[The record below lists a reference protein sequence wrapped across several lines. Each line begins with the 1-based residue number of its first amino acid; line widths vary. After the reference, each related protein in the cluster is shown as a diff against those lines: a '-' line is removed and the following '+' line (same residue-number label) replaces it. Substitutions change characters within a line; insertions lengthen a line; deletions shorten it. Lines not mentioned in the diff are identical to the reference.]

1 MNIKAIAFDADDTLW
16 VNEPYFQEIEKKFC
30 ALLEDYLPV
39 HTLAQELFKTEMQ
52 NLSLYGYGVKGFML
66 SMVETALRVSNNRA
80 AVRVLHNVGISSAV
94 NYATSLGLETP
105 PAVPS
110 MVLGSGEVTLLSMTT
125 AYGAFANGGMVHPPT
140 FIRRVE
146 DRDGNLLWQNE
157 TVSHKAVSE
166 STAFLMADML
176 ADVLN
181 RGTGA
186 RARAEGFTL
195 PAGGKTG
202 TTDDYKDAWFI
213 GFTPSLVAGVW
224 AGFDEPRKI
233 APNGY
238 ATGLVVPIWAKFMRE
253 ATKGHP
259 AKWIPTPRNIV
270 SVQVCVRSG
279 LLPTGGCQ
287 EGSLGEDGEFRSHVG
302 TELFRAG
309 TEPEAYCELH
319 GGRGFFERFGIRKAA
334 CAIFGC

>member
-1 MNIKAIAFDADDTLW
+1 MTMR
-16 VNEPYFQEIEKKFC
+16 Q
-30 ALLEDYLPV
+30 
-39 HTLAQELFKTEMQ
+39 
-52 NLSLYGYGVKGFML
+52 
-66 SMVETALRVSNNRA
+66 ALRVSNNRA
-80 AVRVLHNVGISSAV
+80 AVRVLHNVGIPNAV
-94 NYATSLGLETP
+94 NYAMSLGLEAP

-125 AYGAFANGGMVHPPT
+125 AYGAFANGGTVHPPT

-146 DRDGNLLWQNE
+146 DRDGHLLWQND

-176 ADVLN
+176 ADVIN
-181 RGTGA
+181 RGTGS

-224 AGFDEPRKI
+224 AGFDEPRTI

-287 EGSLGEDGEFRSHVG
+287 EGSVGADGEFRSTVG

-309 TEPEAYCELH
+309 TEPEEYCQLH
-319 GGRGFFERFGIRKAA
+319 GGRGFFERFSIRKAA
-334 CAIFGC
+334 CVIFGC